1 MSRIEE
7 ALRKASRLR
16 SGSGDSKISDKPD
29 VDINTREKISRNID
43 ATGIDNPYIVT
54 LNEPGSPVA
63 EEYRKLKSTIMRLT
77 RQEGFKNTVMVT
89 SSLSGEGKSII
100 ALNLSITMSQEYD
113 YTVLLIDADFRRPSL
128 AGYLNITPE
137 AGLSDCLVEGLDVGS
152 VIVKTGIE
160 KLSFLPSGKEV
171 DNPVELFSSQKM
183 QDLINEIKHHY
194 PDRYIVIDTPPV
206 LLFAE
211 TGLISSMA
219 DGTVFVVKEGLASLQ
234 NITEAIDSLKDSNV
248 LGIVY
253 NDVSL
258 ERLNGRHQYY
268 QYYQY
273 YNNYSKM
280 KNPID

>member
-113 YTVLLIDADFRRPSL
+113 HTVLLIDADFRRPSL

-268 QYYQY
+268 QYY
-273 YNNYSKM
+273 NNYSKM